1 MVPASLGP
9 SASSSGIE
17 QGHAPH
23 ARRWAHW
30 GGSSPRPTRTGRS
43 RCCWRCSAS

>member
-17 QGHAPH
+17 QAMRLTPDGERM
-23 ARRWAHW
+23 ARQLAKTNED
-30 GGSSPRPTRTGRS
+30 GQDALLLALLGE
-43 RCCWRCSAS
+43 